1 MNNHKH
7 RFPGVVLWFVVLSVM
22 GFAPFSM
29 AQAVSIDTL
38 SVSSVAFNIQ
48 VTNDGTYNFSG
59 PVSPPV
65 YLTMGTYQDPIVSGT
80 NWKIYSTGLFGKPV
94 PTGSVDSV
102 MGTISVDFS
111 SLRGQF
117 MSTYGMLDIALPLV
131 TNPPAGGTYNG
142 TTGVYSLNWSDPF
155 TVTTT
160 VLVGGVPRLLLST
173 VLPPLRSAAWS
184 RRSRCQPLSGCWVQ
198 GCWVSWRRSDVKDL
212 SEGSFDARCSV
223 FRVWAVTDN
232 KPVSTLYR

>member
-160 VLVGGVPRLLLST
+160 VLVGGVPTSVTLNGTASVTLGGMVTPVPLPAAVWLLGSGLLGI
-173 VLPPLRSAAWS
+173 VAAV
-184 RRSRCQPLSGCWVQ
+184 RRKRFV
-198 GCWVSWRRSDVKDL
+198 
-212 SEGSFDARCSV
+212 
-223 FRVWAVTDN
+223 
-232 KPVSTLYR
+232 